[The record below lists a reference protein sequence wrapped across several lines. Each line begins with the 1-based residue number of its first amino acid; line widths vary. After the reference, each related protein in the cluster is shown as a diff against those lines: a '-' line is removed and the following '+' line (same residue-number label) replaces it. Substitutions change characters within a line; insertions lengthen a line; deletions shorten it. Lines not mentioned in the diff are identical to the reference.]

1 MSKRNLIADARRA
14 NVKFYKKY
22 APIIKSAL
30 DKTVSSL
37 IGTIQTEGV
46 RQAVF
51 ELQTTLISEHLAE
64 PMMRLIREVG
74 LYHSK
79 ANYRFL
85 RSEIAQKAFGINEL
99 FLQEIVNLLRD
110 SLLRLSTI
118 KVTET
123 LRNHLIE
130 LYEQALRDGLG
141 EDEFIKLIQEDNFTT
156 TQAQRIVRT
165 ETNRV
170 TNTARKATADL
181 FQFEMEK
188 EWVSHQDFRTRR
200 GQGVDKTGKRK
211 PDHLHMNGQTVGLEE
226 MFRDANSG
234 ELIDFPSAPGGSA
247 AMTINC
253 RCQMVT
259 VPKRDENDR
268 LIPKRN
274 ILRAVP
280 LG

>member
-1 MSKRNLIADARRA
+1 MSKRNLIADARRV
-14 NVKFYKKY
+14 NVKFNNKYKKL
-22 APIIKSAL
+22 IKDAL

-37 IGTIQTEGV
+37 IGTIRTEGI

-51 ELQTTLISEHLAE
+51 ELQTTLISEHLEA
-64 PMMRLIREVG
+64 PMMKLIREVG
-74 LYHSK
+74 LYHAK

-85 RSEIAQKAFGINEL
+85 RTEIAQKAFGINEM
-99 FLQEIVNLLRD
+99 FLQDIMNILRNT
-110 SLLRLSTI
+110 LLRLSII

-130 LYEQALRDGLG
+130 LYEQALRDGIG
-141 EDEFIKLIQEDNFTT
+141 EDEFIKLIQEDNFTAS
-156 TQAQRIVRT
+156 QAQRIVRT

-170 TNTARKATADL
+170 TNTARKATAD
-181 FQFEMEK
+181 FFEFEMEK
-188 EWVSHQDFRTRR
+188 EWVSHQDMRTRGR
-200 GQGVDKTGKRK
+200 NPKDKK
-211 PDHLHMNGQTVGLEE
+211 DHYHMNGQTVGLDEK
-226 MFRDANSG
+226 FRDDKTG